1 LLKII
6 LYARILNHK
15 EGDNMKGEIAI
26 QALKEINNMLK
37 TKVISNNELR
47 DARIDHTTNM
57 GKCYVSVVFNEKC
70 FKKLIEFNNKT
81 RSTLTE
87 CGTFFY
93 GRMKGNT
100 IYVEDF
106 FSDFELGQG
115 EFADASVHV
124 TNRNLQE
131 KKLLTERSEVN
142 HNPYNVVIHFHT
154 HPSYGI
160 TDEYQVIK
168 TKTTRYSDQD
178 LYTLAYL
185 QKNHQPTSNNVIVFS
200 GGLLAV
206 DDCRTQIS
214 MVYYDLIRK
223 DFYNMDNIYYMYQDK
238 LFKFNNYDITRSKQL
253 DESNCIKLKKELEEL
268 K

>member
-1 LLKII
+1 
-6 LYARILNHK
+6 
-15 EGDNMKGEIAI
+15 MKGEVAI
-26 QALKEINNMLK
+26 QALREINGLLK
-37 TKVISNNELR
+37 TAQVSNGELK

-57 GKCYVSVVFNEKC
+57 GKCYVSVVFDEKC
-70 FKKLIEFNNKT
+70 FKKIIEFNNFT
-81 RSTLTE
+81 RENLVE

-100 IYVEDF
+100 IFVEDF
-106 FSDFELGQG
+106 FSDFEHTQG
-115 EFADASVHV
+115 EFVDAAVHV
-124 TNRNLQE
+124 TDRNMQE
-131 KKLLTERSEVN
+131 KKLLTERSEIN

-154 HPSYGI
+154 HPSYGLRSNN
-160 TDEYQVIK
+160 EVVK
-168 TKTTRYSDQD
+168 TNTTRYSDQD
-178 LYTLAYL
+178 LYTLGYL
-185 QKNHQPTSNNVIVFS
+185 QKFHQPVSNNIIVFS

-238 LFKFNNYDITRSKQL
+238 LYKFNNYDVTKSKQL
-253 DESNCIKLKKELEEL
+253 DDTNYKKLKKELEEL